1 MTWILCR
8 GILIICYK
16 LCCGEYVERKRKK
29 ITSWR
34 LTKAGVRVLLIKKDV
49 EECFRK
55 IINNRPHLKVEPIID
70 GIAASFILIKIKIL
84 WFHFIGKNISN
95 TSVRSIIGCTSCKC
109 QRLLHTFAVIPTAL
123 TWLGVA

>member
-1 MTWILCR
+1 MCLDLNFMSWHT
-8 GILIICYK
+8 IICYK

-84 WFHFIGKNISN
+84 
-95 TSVRSIIGCTSCKC
+95 
-109 QRLLHTFAVIPTAL
+109 
-123 TWLGVA
+123 